1 MLYLRGEIYWIALR
15 HRGHRIRRSS
25 GSRDKD
31 VAQRQHDELAA
42 RLWQARR
49 VGVQLSDA
57 LLIWLQE
64 RPRGASDLRA
74 LRQIRNEYSD
84 RALIDVT
91 EASLLETWGSKQPA
105 TYNRLIT
112 IIKAALNMSVKRGY
126 LERSP
131 TIGKRKPPQPKERWL
146 TADEWKRLAE
156 SLPAHLLP
164 MATIAITTG
173 LRWGNVSGLTWK
185 QVDMSRRLVTIEA
198 SAMKARKAHQVPL
211 SVAAIAALR
220 ATGDS
225 REGYVFT
232 WGGKPI
238 GSPKTGWKHA
248 CARAGLEGFR
258 WHDLRHT
265 WASWHVQAGT
275 PLAVLQQLGG
285 WASLSQVQRYAHLAP
300 SHLAQFAGNAKPP
313 KQHNSR
319 TQ

>member
-15 HRGHRIRRSS
+15 HRGVRVRRST
-25 GSRDKD
+25 GLRDKEA
-31 VAQRQHDELAA
+31 AQRKHDEMAA

-74 LRQIRNEYSD
+74 LRQIRNEYRD
-84 RALIDVT
+84 RPLIDVT
-91 EASLLETWGSKQPA
+91 EASLLEVWGSKQPA
-105 TYNRLIT
+105 TYNRLLS
-112 IIKAALNMSVKRGY
+112 IIKAALSMSVQRGW

-131 TIGKRKPPQPKERWL
+131 HISKRKVTTTRERWL
-146 TADEWKRLAE
+146 TADEWQKILE
-156 SLPAHLLP
+156 ELPTHLNA
-164 MATIAITTG
+164 MARFAIHTG
-173 LRWGNVSGLTWK
+173 LRWSNVALLRWDQIDLTRK
-185 QVDMSRRLVTIEA
+185 LVTIEA
-198 SAMKARKAHQVPL
+198 GAMKARKAHQVPL
-211 SVAAIAALR
+211 STAAIAALR
-220 ATGDS
+220 ATGDN

-238 GSPKTGWKHA
+238 KSAKTGWKHA
-248 CARAGLEGFR
+248 CAKAGLEGVR

-300 SHLAQFAGNAKPP
+300 SHIAQYAGNARPP
-313 KQHNSR
+313 KGK
-319 TQ
+319 